1 MPQLIQESKCRRC
14 FQKIKYYP
22 FAYIKIKSK
31 SKTFIAQE
39 ITILQYVQGRDLY
52 NDPSHLQNHDVNKG
66 GAVCTPEV

>member
-1 MPQLIQESKCRRC
+1 MSYEV
-14 FQKIKYYP
+14 
-22 FAYIKIKSK
+22 KSNQIK

-66 GAVCTPEV
+66 GAVCTPEVW